1 MYLGVKSRLEINLR
15 SMDLFKSARRDV
27 SVRGHGGL
35 IDTVY
40 TVVRRL
46 SRTKPEARTT
56 IELAT
61 RLPMNETKESELLT

>member
-1 MYLGVKSRLEINLR
+1 M
-15 SMDLFKSARRDV
+15 

-46 SRTKPEARTT
+46 SRTKPEQQ
-56 IELAT
+56 ELSSHKTA
-61 RLPMNETKESELLT
+61 NERTKESELLTNLINNEDQNNGVVCSIQ